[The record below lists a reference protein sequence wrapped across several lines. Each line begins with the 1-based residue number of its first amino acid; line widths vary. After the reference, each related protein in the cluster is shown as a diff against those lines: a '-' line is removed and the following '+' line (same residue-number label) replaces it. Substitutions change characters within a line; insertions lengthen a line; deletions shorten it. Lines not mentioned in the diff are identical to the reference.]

1 MSLGEIATRIIMT
14 QNTKLGS
21 RDHTQWSLALSLCL
35 WSWSLFCFVF
45 FKLHMTKICLKLVR
59 PTLLWLKQSHSM
71 RILCYFIIKSNLSL
85 KNKSKWFWVKYWGLI
100 FPSISRLK
108 PKNRK
113 PFHFLNTKLRGSK
126 NGKTVG
132 ITKMRSS
139 WKETDCNHTGRK
151 RRLTQSLHAAMYTL
165 Q

>member
-45 FKLHMTKICLKLVR
+45 SNCTWQRSPWNWLDQPFSG
-59 PTLLWLKQSHSM
+59 LKQSHSM

-85 KNKSKWFWVKYWGLI
+85 KNKSKWFWVEYWGLI

-126 NGKTVG
+126 NCKTVG